1 MNIFEICVRHWISLP
16 YISNGRLVVLRTTLI
31 VALLPSLAGAA
42 ERRCG
47 WLENPTPANF
57 SLKDR
62 QGEWVMGEQGGHQ
75 AIGMDEIPNLTTG
88 GWVATNGSYGHGC
101 ACITGTFD
109 ARTRQVVQIYRAEGV
124 PLARCKADRA
134 LPAP

>member
-1 MNIFEICVRHWISLP
+1 MSQQASQEVGCAPACAMLFR
-16 YISNGRLVVLRTTLI
+16 YIAFL
-31 VALLPSLAGAA
+31 ALLPGLVAAA

-62 QGEWVMGEQGGHQ
+62 QGEWVMGEQGGYQ
-75 AIGMDEIPNLTTG
+75 AAGMDDVPDLTTG
-88 GWVATNGSYGHGC
+88 GWVRTNGFHGYGC

-109 ARTRQVVQIYRAEGV
+109 TGRHQVIRIEKAEAV
-124 PLARCKADRA
+124 PLARCRADRT
-134 LPAP
+134 LPFP

>member
-1 MNIFEICVRHWISLP
+1 MNMVRQAFKRVRSVPPCVIILR
-16 YISNGRLVVLRTTLI
+16 GMMVLI
-31 VALLPSLAGAA
+31 LLPGLAGAA

-57 SLKDR
+57 SLRDR

-75 AIGMDEIPNLTTG
+75 AVGMDEIPDLSTD
-88 GWVATNGSYGHGC
+88 GWVRTNGSYGHGC

-109 ARTRQVVQIYRAEGV
+109 ARTHQVVRIDRAEGV
-124 PLARCKADRA
+124 PLARCKADRT
-134 LPAP
+134 LLAP